1 MADPTDICEEL
12 TGYPL
17 SDVAVF
23 DTETTGTNPWAGD
36 ELLSISIVDGHGR
49 DLFTSYVRPT
59 RHRSWPDAQR
69 VNGISP
75 RMVRDAPTAN
85 EIADDVRKLLA
96 GNVLVVGYNVEFD
109 IGFLTNQGV
118 LSREPMSRFDV
129 MREYADVVLKGGS
142 WVKLSEL
149 SRRYGYR
156 FRAHDAAEDARA
168 TAFCFRSLLTDVD
181 YLRNRQKY
189 RYGGYDAMREP
200 NMGQVKETTA
210 NVLALVESGVT
221 DAKGELR
228 LGEVTRGK
236 TKGAKRYEAYVGDSR
251 VGVGETGWV
260 ETAMRLYDTDTP
272 PKSIPCKLSLAASL
286 SRSSCHV
293 KVTARGKYAQR
304 LERIAEAS
312 RESWGMSSG
321 PADEASGIE
330 GKGEA
335 ATVAP
340 RGSQRNAEEADTAS
354 DAPAEK
360 CKRGL
365 WGLLKRLLG

>member
-17 SDVAVF
+17 SDVVVF
-23 DTETTGTNPWAGD
+23 DTETTGTNSWAGD
-36 ELLSISIVDGHGR
+36 EILSISIVDGLGR

-59 RHRSWPDAQR
+59 RHRSWPDAQK

-75 RMVRDAPTAN
+75 RMVRDAPTAS
-85 EIADDVRKLLA
+85 EIADDVRRLLA
-96 GNVLVVGYNVEFD
+96 GNVLVVGYNVWFD
-109 IGFLTNQGV
+109 IGFLMKQGV
-118 LSREPMSRFDV
+118 LSREPISQFDV

-149 SRRYGYR
+149 SRRYGYG
-156 FRAHDAAEDARA
+156 FRAHDAAEDAKA

-189 RYGGYDAMREP
+189 RGWYESAMREP
-200 NMGQVKETTA
+200 SMGQVKETTA
-210 NVLALVESGVT
+210 NVFALVESGVT

-260 ETAMRLYDTDTP
+260 ETAMRLYDADTP
-272 PKSIPCKLSLAASL
+272 PKSIPCELNLAASP

-293 KVTARGKYAQR
+293 KVTARGKYARR

-312 RESWGMSSG
+312 RESWGMPSG
-321 PADEASGIE
+321 PALEAPGIE
-330 GKGEA
+330 EEGGA
-335 ATVAP
+335 AAITAKAS
-340 RGSQRNAEEADTAS
+340 RRNAEGAATAAS
-354 DAPAEK
+354 TPAGR
-360 CKRGL
+360 RGH
-365 WGLLKRLLG
+365 GLIGILKRLVG